1 MKLRNLNKYGEFIVE
16 KLILEQLLLESNVV
30 YSSKFKKALAK
41 MPENEIAKKLLEIE
55 NKDLEV
61 VSNFFDIK
69 IDNDN
74 ILTFTPDRVAQGV
87 LNDTKE
93 YVTYQGARGGWLTN
107 NVEQNGGIFEKLG
120 FTPKTEKVYF
130 PNNVEFGEIISKVK
144 SEKSGKTWC
153 YVKFPNGEGVYNEE
167 KLRTKDID
175 KASMIFSKSR
185 QEVRIGRAVRVLLQA
200 YKYPIVDADIE
211 TFVNDFRSVLSIMN
225 DVFSRFEIVEGDDL
239 GFWYHKKNYEFPQM
253 GMLGSSCQAVGNLK
267 WLQIYIDNPEAVKLL
282 ILKSENDDSKII
294 GRALLWKLEDGSK
307 FMDRIYTTRDSNID
321 LFVKWGKENDYTK
334 HYERGSNN
342 NLSVKVEPKDYTQY
356 PFMDTF
362 KYYKPEDG
370 ILSNKELE
378 KPYLELQQSNGQ
390 ALRRIEG
397 EPSRGQEDM

>member
-294 GRALLWKLEDGSK
+294 GRALLWTLDDGGVV
-307 FMDRIYTTRDSNID
+307 MDQIYTSKDSDRNVFIEYGNSKGYHQMNWSTS
-321 LFVKWGKENDYTK
+321 FVAHLKPGKFE
-334 HYERGSNN
+334 
-342 NLSVKVEPKDYTQY
+342 QY
-356 PFMDTF
+356 PSVDNMNNWD
-362 KYYKPEDG
+362 PETG
-370 ILSNKELE
+370 KISNKEF
-378 KPYLELQQSNGQ
+378 PGS
-390 ALRRIEG
+390 RRIIWSEH
-397 EPSRGQEDM
+397 DDDDDDWDDDDWDDDDNDDN